1 MWGKK
6 IAQIES

>member
-6 IAQIES
+6 IFV